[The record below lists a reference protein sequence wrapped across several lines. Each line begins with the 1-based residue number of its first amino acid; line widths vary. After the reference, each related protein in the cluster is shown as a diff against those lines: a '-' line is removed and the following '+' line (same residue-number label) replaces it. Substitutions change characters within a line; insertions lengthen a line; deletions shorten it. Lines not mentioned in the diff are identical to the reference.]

1 MFTPINTKDKLYK
14 KVLSQLQDLIIDGTL
29 KGGDKLPPER
39 QMAESLGVS
48 RPALKQALSILEALN
63 IVECRQ
69 GDGNYI
75 LPLTDKLF
83 NPIVLQFYM
92 EKGRVDD
99 ILEVRYIL
107 EVQTA
112 KLVSL
117 KATSS
122 QIEELEKILERMEDW
137 KTLNDRILLNNEF
150 HSSLI
155 RMGGNPLLTSL
166 YNSILDL
173 IALQIHNTDGSN
185 FHESHKKIVDA
196 IRDKNPEEAAHCM
209 KQHFSAK
216 FPNYEYYAHI

>member
-14 KVLSQLQDLIIDGTL
+14 KVLSQLQELIIDGTL

-39 QMAESLGVS
+39 HMAESLGVS

-92 EKGRVDD
+92 EKGRTDD

-117 KATSS
+117 KATPA
-122 QIEELEKILERMEDW
+122 QLVELDRILERMKDW

-173 IALQIHNTDGSN
+173 IAFQIHNTDGSN
-185 FHESHKKIVDA
+185 FHDSHKRIVEA
-196 IRDKNPEEAAHCM
+196 IRNKNPEEAARCM

-216 FPNYEYYAHI
+216 FPNYEYYSHI

>member
-14 KVLSQLQDLIIDGTL
+14 KVLSQLQDLIIGGTL

-83 NPIVLQFYM
+83 NPIVLQFYIG
-92 EKGRVDD
+92 KGRVDD

-117 KATSS
+117 KATSA

-185 FHESHKKIVDA
+185 FHDSHKRIVDA
-196 IRDKNPEEAAHCM
+196 IRNKNPEEAARCM